1 MLEQKF
7 KVLACSWTDSGDGLL
22 LGGTKVAMWAQR
34 RDSWHCLWEAQS
46 SVPQALV
53 SASWAS
59 NSLVAT
65 ADEELELE
73 TGDRFLGPSRKEAG
87 GKKMVKGKVA
97 VWWWV
102 EGNEAEEIELIHPCP
117 VTLVQWRPSKGQHS
131 SDELHHFR
139 PVLLTSCRDGT
150 IRLWLEIDSRRN
162 TTSTRSHADRG
173 DGRHMKPAF
182 FVSAV
187 IEVNRCLSGMLGQD
201 VFVTWASETR
211 PEGGISG
218 LIAPDVHRQSSSN
231 GSIKACEVA
240 TCEWLVGVGPRGVV
254 SLWSLH
260 CLDDTSPPRCPR
272 VTLWQQGADL
282 LLSLPSLPYAD
293 TPPTGPLALKA
304 IVQRP
309 EGTLGM
315 PPSSLDLF
323 EAFPGGLFRWSR
335 LWPPVSAI
343 GTGSVV
349 KTGIVNASPAAVHP
363 KTVSKSTWG
372 VSSDVIFL
380 GSHLGDVIQAV
391 VHPSDSLGLAAS
403 LDTQGVVLLWDSAG
417 YSRPQVS
424 VTNVNLPVWKL
435 VGRLDTHIVPRALNF
450 NLIAWAPILLPG
462 DKAVLVMVHSQRID
476 CYLICKN
483 SLKGK
488 SGFISDHLLSLQGLG
503 LGFRDGHELEGICAV
518 PVPIVE
524 GQQPDSSGSKFLVL
538 GVGGG
543 GSILASWIVELQV
556 MMGSAG
562 TKGVSLLESSNHL
575 ETTVAERI
583 EIQDS
588 TGHTSADFLDSEP
601 DHLQKLGFTLYTG
614 IASQNARIYTREDF
628 IGSISLASQQHVK
641 CIASAVGTLFPLEM
655 PQSSSHPYDVLIGCG
670 DGTIQLYKA
679 QSFKDTASLSGSQ
692 EDRPIFWQCVG
703 SIKAHLGPVSKVA
716 SSGSGGKFAS
726 ASNIEGC
733 IVKIWDA
740 ESYIANIK
748 FGLEVQV
755 SVPGQVTAL
764 SWLDVGNGMPLL
776 GVATD
781 GGFRIFIQSN
791 CSSGDKCTTRSSN
804 WVCLA
809 SSTLHVT
816 SFLWDTQGSPIVVS
830 RGNLLALSLWV
841 SATSQRSHQM
851 MDLKLTTKSGL
862 MSSVNG
868 GASSNGVVAR
878 ELPRLRMQEPCTILE
893 AAELFTYP
901 LPDYHPTAI
910 VWSLFKGMAHI

>member
-1 MLEQKF
+1 M
-7 KVLACSWTDSGDGLL
+7 
-22 LGGTKVAMWAQR
+22 
-34 RDSWHCLWEAQS
+34 
-46 SVPQALV
+46 
-53 SASWAS
+53 
-59 NSLVAT
+59 
-65 ADEELELE
+65 
-73 TGDRFLGPSRKEAG
+73 
-87 GKKMVKGKVA
+87 
-97 VWWWV
+97 
-102 EGNEAEEIELIHPCP
+102 
-117 VTLVQWRPSKGQHS
+117 
-131 SDELHHFR
+131 
-139 PVLLTSCRDGT
+139 
-150 IRLWLEIDSRRN
+150 
-162 TTSTRSHADRG
+162 
-173 DGRHMKPAF
+173 
-182 FVSAV
+182 
-187 IEVNRCLSGMLGQD
+187 
-201 VFVTWASETR
+201 
-211 PEGGISG
+211 
-218 LIAPDVHRQSSSN
+218 
-231 GSIKACEVA
+231 
-240 TCEWLVGVGPRGVV
+240 
-254 SLWSLH
+254 
-260 CLDDTSPPRCPR
+260 
-272 VTLWQQGADL
+272 
-282 LLSLPSLPYAD
+282 
-293 TPPTGPLALKA
+293 
-304 IVQRP
+304 
-309 EGTLGM
+309 
-315 PPSSLDLF
+315 
-323 EAFPGGLFRWSR
+323 
-335 LWPPVSAI
+335 SAI

-403 LDTQGVVLLWDSAG
+403 LDTQGVVLIWDSAG

-435 VGRLDTHIVPRALNF
+435 VGRLDTHIVPRTLNF
-450 NLIAWAPILLPG
+450 NLIAWAPILLHG
-462 DKAVLVMVHSQRID
+462 DKAVLVIVHSERID

-518 PVPIVE
+518 PVPMVE
-524 GQQPDSSGSKFLVL
+524 DQQPDNTGSKFLVL
-538 GVGGG
+538 GIGGG
-543 GSILASWIVELQV
+543 GSILASWIVEIQV

-562 TKGVSLLESSNHL
+562 TKGVSLLETSNHL
-575 ETTVAERI
+575 ETRAAERI

-588 TGHTSADFLDSEP
+588 TGHTSADFLDSKP

-614 IASQNARIYTREDF
+614 VASQNARIYTRENF

-655 PQSSSHPYDVLIGCG
+655 PRSSSHPYDVLIGCG
-670 DGTIQLYKA
+670 DGTIRLYKA
-679 QSFKDTASLSGSQ
+679 QSFKDAASLSGSQ
-692 EDRPIFWQCVG
+692 EDCPIFWQCVG
-703 SIKAHLGPVSKVA
+703 SIKVHLGPVSKVA

-748 FGLEVQV
+748 FGLEVQI

-764 SWLDVGNGMPLL
+764 SWLDVGNGIPLL

-791 CSSGDKCTTRSSN
+791 CLSGDKCTTRSSN

-841 SATSQRSHQM
+841 SATSQQNHQM

-868 GASSNGVVAR
+868 GPSSNVVVAR
-878 ELPRLRMQEPCTILE
+878 ELPRLRMREPCTILE

-910 VWSLFKGMAHI
+910 VWSLYKGIAHI